1 MSKQELI
8 NLLKIANKQAD
19 IVLKLWN
26 EHILK
31 IEQIRNKNAGTKS
44 T

>member
-1 MSKQELI
+1 MSKQQLI
-8 NLLKIANKQAD
+8 HLLKVANKHAD
-19 IVLKLWN
+19 VVLELWN
-26 EHILK
+26 DHISK